1 MMAVTISFT
10 FPFDNVPSPV
20 KQKELAEP
28 CWDHRRQTDFQKSF
42 LNYSYEDNKPFD
54 TIFDTLYDT
63 LYDTLSPFS
72 SPLYKESQEEIP
84 ERLFVRNIIKHQ
96 M

>member
-63 LYDTLSPFS
+63 LSPFS